1 MPRTTVAEFSVE
13 SLEILAPDGSVD
25 EDLEPSLSEETLF
38 DIYRTM
44 RRARRLDERAVA
56 LQRRGELGTY
66 APGTGQEAAQVGSAA
81 ALAEDDWVVPAF
93 REQAALLTRGASME
107 QILAY
112 AMGLEEGAESSAE
125 DRALPPAIPVGSQA
139 LHAVGIGWAQA
150 IRDEDA
156 AAIAYFGD
164 GATSTG
170 DVYEALNSA
179 GSYGAHTVFL
189 CQNNRY
195 AISTPR
201 ENQTRAETLA
211 QKAIAA
217 GIDGIQVDGNDALA
231 VYEATRRA
239 LDQAR
244 EGNPVLVEAMTYRRS
259 MHTTSDDPRK
269 YREEEEEVEWD
280 RKDPISR
287 FEAYLRGRG
296 ILTDER
302 VEELAA
308 EIEAELEDAVAGARE
323 TAAEADPADMF
334 EYAYA
339 ETPPWLE
346 RQAAAFREG
355 GDADGE

>member
-25 EDLEPSLSEETLF
+25 EELEPSLSEETLF

-66 APGTGQEAAQVGSAA
+66 APGVGQEAAQVASAA
-81 ALAEDDWVVPAF
+81 ALAADDWVVPAF
-93 REQAALLTRGASME
+93 REQAALLARGAPME
-107 QILAY
+107 SILAY

-179 GSYGAHTVFL
+179 GAYGAHTVFL
-189 CQNNRY
+189 CQNNQY

-201 ENQTRAETLA
+201 ERQTRAETLA
-211 QKAIAA
+211 QKAVAA
-217 GIDGIQVDGNDALA
+217 GIEGIQVDGNDALA
-231 VYEATRRA
+231 VYEATRQA
-239 LDQAR
+239 LDRAR
-244 EGNPVLVEAMTYRRS
+244 EGDPVLVEAMTYRRS

-269 YREEEEEVEWD
+269 YREEDEEVDWD
-280 RKDPISR
+280 RKDPIAR

-302 VEELAA
+302 VEDLAA
-308 EIEAELEDAVAGARE
+308 EIEAELEDAVAGAKE
-323 TAAEADPADMF
+323 TAAGADPADMF

-339 ETPPWLE
+339 ETPPWLQ
-346 RQAAAFREG
+346 RQAAAFEG
-355 GDADGE
+355 GAADGE